1 MSIRTVNSRFQ
12 QETQRNIYSEEIE
25 NENFEETMKRLYIFL
40 LLISENSRCCCWD
53 THWPVFLN
61 LITTRSTNLAD
72 KSENQSSHFT
82 IQIRK

>member
-1 MSIRTVNSRFQ
+1 
-12 QETQRNIYSEEIE
+12 
-25 NENFEETMKRLYIFL
+25 MKTLYIFL

-61 LITTRSTNLAD
+61 LITTRFTNLAD

-82 IQIRK
+82 IQISKVAIRGALLKQQAVTQQFVP